1 MIIHQLYTKC
11 LSESAYYI
19 ESNKEVAI
27 IDPLRDIDVYI
38 EMANKS
44 QSKIKYI
51 FETHFHAD
59 FVSGHVELAQKTG
72 ATIIYGPHAQPKFKF
87 YSAKDLEV
95 FNLGEISIQC
105 LHTPGHTLESTC
117 FLLKN
122 SNKENHCIFTGDT
135 LFVGDVGRPDL
146 AVKSKELSKEDLAS
160 MLYDSIQT
168 KLLSLEDNVIVY
180 PAHGAG
186 SACGKNIGSET
197 FSTIGEQKSQNYAL
211 QSISRDQFIEQVTNG
226 LLAPPKY
233 FYTDVMM
240 NKNGYDSLQDVVQR
254 NNVCLTLEKVLLHQS
269 NGALVLDV
277 RDANIFALGFL
288 KGAINIGLDGQ
299 FGPWVGSLIDSDTP
313 LIVVCEPNKTDEVF
327 VRLARVGYE
336 NILGYLLTSDLPSS
350 LESISSISSKES
362 AKIIKKRNYLV
373 LDVRK
378 PGEVDSG
385 HVLNSKH
392 IRLQELESRINELDK
407 NSEIIVYCAGG
418 YRSMISCSI
427 LKKNGFNKLINV
439 RHGYDQLKH
448 ENISLS
454 QNACKI

>member
-1 MIIHQLYTKC
+1 
-11 LSESAYYI
+11 
-19 ESNKEVAI
+19 
-27 IDPLRDIDVYI
+27 
-38 EMANKS
+38 
-44 QSKIKYI
+44 
-51 FETHFHAD
+51 
-59 FVSGHVELAQKTG
+59 
-72 ATIIYGPHAQPKFKF
+72 
-87 YSAKDLEV
+87 
-95 FNLGEISIQC
+95 
-105 LHTPGHTLESTC
+105 
-117 FLLKN
+117 
-122 SNKENHCIFTGDT
+122 
-135 LFVGDVGRPDL
+135 
-146 AVKSKELSKEDLAS
+146 
-160 MLYDSIQT
+160 
-168 KLLSLEDNVIVY
+168 
-180 PAHGAG
+180 
-186 SACGKNIGSET
+186 
-197 FSTIGEQKSQNYAL
+197 
-211 QSISRDQFIEQVTNG
+211 
-226 LLAPPKY
+226 
-233 FYTDVMM
+233 MM

-407 NSEIIVYCAGG
+407 NPEIIVYCAGG